1 MLLFICCNQSALAI
15 AVAAKMRYE
24 ELKKQTQAEL
34 KATLDDLLEGDD
46 KVFPPK
52 CILIRS
58 LEI

>member
-1 MLLFICCNQSALAI
+1 
-15 AVAAKMRYE
+15 MRYE

-52 CILIRS
+52 DICIRS
-58 LEI
+58 LRIQPLSRTGVANGLQRCAVM